1 MKIHLYGNNAN
12 MAFNFCRFLRR
23 LNIEACVYVDS
34 FPLVRSDL
42 PEWELP
48 QESRSE
54 WVRYVDVSV
63 KGLLRLRKKE
73 RTFLSELKECDL
85 IHSFG
90 EASMLT
96 QFANR
101 PYLHWTYGYDL
112 DNIPFKN
119 GSPKHIILA
128 GIQRKALK
136 KAGLVIYSMPHQR
149 ESVEKLRLTN
159 ALYFPFIPIE
169 TERYRKVDEGSVE
182 NIRKKYNC
190 DFLFAHLARQEWVR
204 NEPGQQNKG
213 NDKLFRAFARFVK
226 SDKVN
231 AIMLVAEK
239 GRDVLESKRL
249 ITELGIEANV
259 EWIPSLPK
267 DELIR
272 LLSAVDIVFDQFN
285 AGSAGLLVL
294 ESMSMEIPTFIYFS
308 REYTSFFKE
317 PPPVINVFTE
327 EEIYNKIIE
336 LCKNKERGAHIGHL
350 EREWVKKYFNW
361 DIVTKQFI
369 RCYEDILGG
378 QMKTQFTE
386 RTHSTLLR
394 VRPECNRRT
403 K

>member
-1 MKIHLYGNNAN
+1 MKIYLYGNNAN

-23 LNIEACVYVDS
+23 MNIEAYVYVDS
-34 FPLVRSDL
+34 FPLAKSDL

-63 KGLLRLRKKE
+63 KNLLRLRKRE
-73 RTFLSELKECDL
+73 RRFLEELKECDL

-96 QFANR
+96 QFTNK

-112 DNIPFKN
+112 DNIPFKS
-119 GSPKHIILA
+119 GSLKHIILA
-128 GIQRKALK
+128 AIQRKALRE
-136 KAGLVIYSMPHQR
+136 AGLVIYSMPHQR
-149 ESVEKLRLTN
+149 ELVERLRLSN
-159 ALYFPFIPIE
+159 SLYFPFIPID
-169 TERYRKVDEGSVE
+169 TERYARVRGDTKED
-182 NIRKKYNC
+182 IRKEYNC

-213 NDKLFRAFARFVK
+213 NDKLFRAFARLVK
-226 SDKVN
+226 SDRVN
-231 AIMLVAEK
+231 AVMLIAEK

-249 ITELGIEANV
+249 IAELGIESNV
-259 EWIPSLPK
+259 EWIPALSK
-267 DELIR
+267 DKLIR
-272 LLSAVDIVFDQFN
+272 FLNAVDIVFDQFN

-308 REYTSFFKE
+308 KEYTSFFEE

-327 EEIYNKIIE
+327 EDIYNKIIE
-336 LCKNKERGAHIGHL
+336 LCKNKEKGIQIGSL
-350 EREWVKKYFNW
+350 AREWVKKYFNW

-369 RCYEDILGG
+369 KFYGEILNGRS
-378 QMKTQFTE
+378 E
-386 RTHSTLLR
+386 WSLLKEIPR
-394 VRPECNRRT
+394 LRSE
-403 K
+403 

>member
-1 MKIHLYGNNAN
+1 

-23 LNIEACVYVDS
+23 LNIDAYVYVDS
-34 FPLVRSDL
+34 FPLIESDL
-42 PEWELP
+42 PDWEFP
-48 QESRSE
+48 QESHSE

-63 KGLLRLRKKE
+63 KDLLRFRKRE
-73 RTFLSELKECDL
+73 RRFLDELKECDL

-119 GSPKHIILA
+119 RSLKHIILA
-128 GIQRKALK
+128 GIQRKALR
-136 KAGLVIYSMPHQR
+136 KARIVIYSMPHQR
-149 ESVEKLRLTN
+149 ESVEKLRLSN

-169 TERYRKVDEGSVE
+169 TERYKNIKEETAQD
-182 NIRKKYNC
+182 IRKEYNC
-190 DFLFAHLARQEWVR
+190 NFLFAHLARQEWVR

-226 SDKVN
+226 SDKAN
-231 AIMLVAEK
+231 AVMLIAEK

-259 EWIPSLPK
+259 RWIPALPK
-267 DELIR
+267 DKLIK

-294 ESMSMEIPTFIYFS
+294 ESMAMEIPTFIYFS
-308 REYTSFFKE
+308 KEYESFFKE

-327 EEIYNKIIE
+327 EEIYNKIIK
-336 LCKNKERGAHIGHL
+336 LCKNKKEGAQIGHL
-350 EREWVKKYFNW
+350 AREWVKKYFNW
-361 DIVTKQFI
+361 DIVTRQFI
-369 RCYEDILGG
+369 KFYSEILNEV
-378 QMKTQFTE
+378 TT
-386 RTHSTLLR
+386 
-394 VRPECNRRT
+394 
-403 K
+403 